1 MTESI
6 YLALDFP
13 SWELTES
20 FLIRNDLQG
29 IPVKIGMELYYRE
42 GPSIIEK
49 LRKNNHTI
57 FLDLKLHD
65 IPTTVMRAMK
75 ILSSLEVD
83 MVNVHALG
91 GSEMIHY
98 AKEGLI
104 SGNSTN
110 HPKLIAVTVVTSMDN
125 RQLNKELLIPGDLT
139 NMTIHL
145 AGLAKENG
153 ADGVV
158 CSVHEAKQIK
168 EDCGDLFLTVTPGIR
183 LHQTNT
189 DDQKRI
195 ATPIYARENGADYL
209 VIGRSVTNA
218 KNPRLAYDQAVK
230 EWGK

>member
-195 ATPIYARENGADYL
+195 ATPSYARENGADYL